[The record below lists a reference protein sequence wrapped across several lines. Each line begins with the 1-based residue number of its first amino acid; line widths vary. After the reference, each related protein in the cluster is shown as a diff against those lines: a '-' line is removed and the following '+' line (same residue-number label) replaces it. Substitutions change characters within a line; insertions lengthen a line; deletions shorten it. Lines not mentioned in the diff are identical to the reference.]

1 MLKSTKGDLKI
12 KVKNSRTINVDIPL
26 EVISMITG
34 NIWNTDDFSE
44 KKFTQNIA
52 NTSIELIKDNEIY
65 KEFDPEFDGMYF
77 LDDVTSGKYKL
88 RFLYL
93 GIENVEFEPKEIDIE
108 VKLENPDEGIYIEG
122 LDTRMLIRKTE
133 NNIESIKSNELLD
146 EFDDLI
152 GIE

>member
-1 MLKSTKGDLKI
+1 M
-12 KVKNSRTINVDIPL
+12 VDIPL

-77 LDDVTSGKYKL
+77 LDDDLLQGNINLSFYTWELK
-88 RFLYL
+88 
-93 GIENVEFEPKEIDIE
+93 
-108 VKLENPDEGIYIEG
+108 
-122 LDTRMLIRKTE
+122 MLSLSQK
-133 NNIESIKSNELLD
+133 K
-146 EFDDLI
+146 
-152 GIE
+152 

>member
-1 MLKSTKGDLKI
+1 MRNHQGGISHRCFVIKLFRNGGYYEKSI
-12 KVKNSRTINVDIPL
+12 C
-26 EVISMITG
+26 
-34 NIWNTDDFSE
+34 WNTH
-44 KKFTQNIA
+44 
-52 NTSIELIKDNEIY
+52 L
-65 KEFDPEFDGMYF
+65 
-77 LDDVTSGKYKL
+77 SGDSDSQCRL
-88 RFLYL
+88 W
-93 GIENVEFEPKEIDIE
+93 KEIDIE

>member
-1 MLKSTKGDLKI
+1 
-12 KVKNSRTINVDIPL
+12 
-26 EVISMITG
+26 
-34 NIWNTDDFSE
+34 
-44 KKFTQNIA
+44 
-52 NTSIELIKDNEIY
+52 
-65 KEFDPEFDGMYF
+65 MYF
-77 LDDVTSGKYKL
+77 LDDVTPGKYKL

-108 VKLENPDEGIYIEG
+108 VKLENLDEGIYIEG